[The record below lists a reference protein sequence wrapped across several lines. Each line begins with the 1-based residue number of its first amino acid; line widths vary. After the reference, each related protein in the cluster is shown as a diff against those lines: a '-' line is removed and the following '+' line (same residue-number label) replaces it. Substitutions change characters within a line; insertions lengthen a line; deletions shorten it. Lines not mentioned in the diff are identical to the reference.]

1 MQRNGGLRKVAS
13 GYAFTYKLTNMPRSM
28 WKGVVSFGMV
38 SIPIR
43 LYNATESSAKV
54 SFRQLCPDHKSPITY
69 KRWCSEGDHEVAYG
83 EILKG
88 FEVGKDRYVIIDE
101 KDLDNLPLATAH
113 SIDITEFVPA
123 DDIEPGLYFKN
134 AYYMEPEELGK
145 KPYQLLRKALETT
158 GRMAIAKIALRDRE
172 HLAALHSH
180 GPGLLMN
187 TLNWPDEIR
196 SMEGLK
202 GLDGEVKINPKELDM
217 AKALIESLADTFDPS
232 RYKDEYKEAVMK
244 VVQAKIDGEVIEAPS
259 QPQTA
264 KVMDLMEALR
274 ASVELAKK
282 SRKTGGREA
291 PAAEAKK
298 ARRKAS

>member
-1 MQRNGGLRKVAS
+1 
-13 GYAFTYKLTNMPRSM
+13 M

-54 SFRQLCPDHKSPITY
+54 SFRQLCPDHRSPITY
-69 KRWCSEGDHEVAYG
+69 KRWCAEGDHEVAYG

-88 FEVGKDRYVIIDE
+88 YEVGKDRYVIIDE

-113 SIDITEFVPA
+113 SIDIQEFVPA
-123 DDIEPGLYFKN
+123 ADIEPGLYFKN

-145 KPYQLLRKALETT
+145 KPYQLLRKALEAT
-158 GRMAIAKIALRDRE
+158 GRMAVAKIALRDRE
-172 HLAALHSH
+172 HLCALHANGS
-180 GPGLLMN
+180 GLLMN

-196 SMEGLK
+196 STEGLK
-202 GLDGEVKINPKELDM
+202 GLEGDVKINPKELEM
-217 AKALIESLADTFDPS
+217 AKALIESLADSFDPS
-232 RYKDEYKEAVMK
+232 RYKDEYKEAVMR
-244 VVQAKIDGEVIEAPS
+244 VVQAKIDGEVIEAPAV
-259 QPQTA
+259 PQTA

-274 ASVELAKK
+274 ASVAAAKK
-282 SRKTGGREA
+282 SRSTREKQA
-291 PAAEAKK
+291 PVAEAKK

>member
-1 MQRNGGLRKVAS
+1 
-13 GYAFTYKLTNMPRSM
+13 MPRSM

-43 LYNATESSAKV
+43 LYNATESTSRV
-54 SFRQLCPDHKSPITY
+54 SFRQLCPDHHSPISY
-69 KRWCSEGDHEVAYG
+69 KRWCAEGDHEVQYG

-88 FEVGKDRYVIIDE
+88 YEVGKDRYVIIDD

-113 SIDITEFVPA
+113 SIDIEEFAPV
-123 DDIEPGLYFKN
+123 DDVEPGLYFKN
-134 AYYMEPEELGK
+134 AYFMEPEELGK
-145 KPYQLLRKALETT
+145 KPYQLLRKALEAT

-172 HLAALHSH
+172 HLCALHPT

-196 SMEGLK
+196 TTEGLK
-202 GLDGEVKINPKELDM
+202 GLEGEVKINPRELEM
-217 AKALIESLADTFDPS
+217 AKALIESLAETFDPA
-232 RYKDEYKEAVMK
+232 RYHDEYREAVMK
-244 VVQAKIDGEVIEAPS
+244 VVQAKIDGEVIEAPAAP
-259 QPQTA
+259 QPA

-274 ASVELAKK
+274 ASVEAAKK
-282 SRKTGGREA
+282 SRTAKASEER
-291 PAAEAKK
+291 PAEVKR

>member
-1 MQRNGGLRKVAS
+1 MA
-13 GYAFTYKLTNMPRSM
+13 RSM

-69 KRWCSEGDHEVAYG
+69 KRWCAEGDHEVAYG

-88 FEVGKDRYVIIDE
+88 YEVGKDRYVLIDD

-145 KPYQLLRKALETT
+145 KPYQLLRKALEAT

-196 SMEGLK
+196 SVEGLK
-202 GLDGEVKINPKELDM
+202 GLDGDVKINPKELEM

-244 VVQAKIDGEVIEAPS
+244 VVQAKIDGEVIEAPTA
-259 QPQTA
+259 PQTA

-274 ASVELAKK
+274 ASVEQAKK

-291 PAAEAKK
+291 APAEVKK

>member
-1 MQRNGGLRKVAS
+1 
-13 GYAFTYKLTNMPRSM
+13 M

-54 SFRQLCPDHKSPITY
+54 SFRQLCPDHRSPITY

-88 FEVGKDRYVIIDE
+88 YEVGKDRYVIIDD

-113 SIDITEFVPA
+113 SIDIQEFVPA
-123 DDIEPGLYFKN
+123 GDIEPGLYFKN

-145 KPYQLLRKALETT
+145 KPYQLLRKALEAT
-158 GRMAIAKIALRDRE
+158 GRMAVAKIALRDRE
-172 HLAALHSH
+172 HLCALHAN
-180 GPGLLMN
+180 GAGMLMN

-196 SMEGLK
+196 STEGLK
-202 GLDGEVKINPKELDM
+202 GLEGDVKINPKELEM
-217 AKALIESLADTFDPS
+217 AKALIESLADSFDPS
-232 RYKDEYKEAVMK
+232 RYKDEYKEAVMR
-244 VVQAKIDGEVIEAPS
+244 VVQAKIDGEVIEAPAV
-259 QPQTA
+259 QQTA

-274 ASVELAKK
+274 ASVAAAKK
-282 SRKTGGREA
+282 SRSTREKQA
-291 PAAEAKK
+291 PVVEAKK

>member
-1 MQRNGGLRKVAS
+1 
-13 GYAFTYKLTNMPRSM
+13 MPRSM

-54 SFRQLCPDHKSPITY
+54 SFRQLCPEHKSPISY
-69 KRWCSEGDHEVAYG
+69 KRWCAEGDHEVSYG

-88 FEVGKDRYVIIDE
+88 YEVGRDRYVIIDD

-113 SIDITEFVPA
+113 SVDIQEFVPA
-123 DDIEPGLYFKN
+123 DEIEPGLYFKN
-134 AYYMEPEELGK
+134 AYYVEPEELGK
-145 KPYQLLRKALETT
+145 KPYHLLRKALEAT

-172 HLAALHSH
+172 HLCALHAN
-180 GPGLLMN
+180 GKGMLMN

-196 SMEGLK
+196 STEGLK
-202 GLDGEVKINPKELDM
+202 GLEDDVKINPKELEM
-217 AKALIESLADTFDPS
+217 AKALIESLADSFDPA
-232 RYKDEYKEAVMK
+232 RYKDEYREAVMR
-244 VVQAKIDGEVIEAPS
+244 VVQAKIDGEVIEAPAA
-259 QPQTA
+259 PQTA

-274 ASVELAKK
+274 ASVDAAKK
-282 SRKTGGREA
+282 SRSSRGKETQASETKR
-291 PAAEAKK
+291 

>member
-1 MQRNGGLRKVAS
+1 
-13 GYAFTYKLTNMPRSM
+13 MPRSM

-38 SIPIR
+38 SIPVR
-43 LYNATESSAKV
+43 LYNATESTAKV
-54 SFRQLCPDHKSPITY
+54 SFRQLCPEHKSPVTY
-69 KRWCSEGDHEVAYG
+69 KRWCAEGDHEVNYT

-88 FEVGKDRYVIIDE
+88 YEVGKDRYVIIDD

-113 SIDITEFVPA
+113 SIDIEEFVPA

-145 KPYQLLRKALETT
+145 KPYQLLRKALEAT

-172 HLAALHSH
+172 HLAALHPN

-196 SMEGLK
+196 STEGLT
-202 GLDGEVKINPKELDM
+202 GLDGDVKINPKELEM
-217 AKALIESLADTFDPS
+217 AKALIESLADSFDPS
-232 RYKDEYKEAVMK
+232 RYKDEYREAVMR
-244 VVQAKIDGEVIEAPS
+244 VVQAKIDGEEIEAPAP
-259 QPQTA
+259 PQTA

-274 ASVELAKK
+274 ASVEAAKK
-282 SRKTGGREA
+282 TRSARDKVAADSKKT
-291 PAAEAKK
+291 
-298 ARRKAS
+298 RRKAS

>member
-1 MQRNGGLRKVAS
+1 
-13 GYAFTYKLTNMPRSM
+13 M

-69 KRWCSEGDHEVAYG
+69 KRWCAEGDHEVAYG

-88 FEVGKDRYVIIDE
+88 YEVGKDRYVIIDD

-145 KPYQLLRKALETT
+145 KPYQLLRKALEAT

-172 HLAALHSH
+172 HLCALHST
-180 GPGLLMN
+180 GPGLIMN

-196 SMEGLK
+196 SAEGLK
-202 GLDGEVKINPKELDM
+202 GLDGDVKINPKELEM

-232 RYKDEYKEAVMK
+232 RYKDEYKEAVMQ
-244 VVQAKIDGEVIEAPS
+244 VVQAKIDGEVIEAPAA
-259 QPQTA
+259 PQTA

-274 ASVELAKK
+274 ASVEAAKK

-291 PAAEAKK
+291 PAAEAKR

>member
-1 MQRNGGLRKVAS
+1 
-13 GYAFTYKLTNMPRSM
+13 MPRSM

-43 LYNATESSAKV
+43 LYNATESTAKV

-69 KRWCSEGDHEVAYG
+69 KRWCAEGEHEVTYG
-83 EILKG
+83 DILKG
-88 FEVGKDRYVIIDE
+88 YEVGKDRYVIIDE

-123 DDIEPGLYFKN
+123 DDIEPGLFFKN

-145 KPYQLLRKALETT
+145 KPYQLLRKALEAT

-172 HLAALHSH
+172 HLCALHAT

-196 SMEGLK
+196 STEGLK
-202 GLDGEVKINPKELDM
+202 GLDGDVKINPKELEM
-217 AKALIESLADTFDPS
+217 AKALIESLADSFDPS
-232 RYKDEYKEAVMK
+232 RYKDEYREAVMRVVKAK
-244 VVQAKIDGEVIEAPS
+244 VDGEVIEAPS
-259 QPQTA
+259 APQTA

-274 ASVELAKK
+274 ASVEAAKK

-291 PAAEAKK
+291 PASEAKRS
-298 ARRKAS
+298 RRKAS